1 MHFNSIYRARR
12 KVGLGMKQSLAILLV
27 MIFSFGFRSVVQA
40 DSRTSKAT
48 VYSVVAPPSGVNA
61 SKATVYSVVAPP
73 SGVNASKA
81 TVYSVVAPP
90 PGVGVSKANVYV
102 VLAPPAT
109 MNQPSVFIIT
119 KTDVRDIPVFEPWHL
134 QILSDIASMSPLS
147 PVKPG
152 FLLPAGESR

>member
-1 MHFNSIYRARR
+1 MRSNLIYRARR
-12 KVGLGMKQSLAILLV
+12 KVGRGMKQSLAILLI
-27 MIFSFGFRSVVQA
+27 MMFSFGFRSVAQA
-40 DSRTSKAT
+40 DSKS
-48 VYSVVAPPSGVNA
+48 

-119 KTDVRDIPVFEPWHL
+119 KTGVRDIPVFEPWHL